1 MKVID
6 IGHGQK
12 CINQWL
18 QMKYEKSKLTNIWL
32 NFDMYTLYLK
42 WITNKVLLYNTESCS
57 MLCGSLDR
65 RVRIHVY
72 FRLRPFAVHLKLLQ
86 RCKSA
91 LLQYKMKSLKR
102 CLWNIILYQFQVLFH
117 AKLWKI
123 ILHLKA
129 VCELDFLTS

>member
-1 MKVID
+1 MDKNV
-6 IGHGQK
+6 
-12 CINQWL
+12 NQWL

-42 WITNKVLLYNTESCS
+42 WITNKVLLYNTENCS
-57 MLCGSLDR
+57 MLCGSLDGR
-65 RVRIHVY
+65 ARIHVY
-72 FRLRPFAVHLKLLQ
+72 FRLRPFAVHLKLPQ
-86 RCKSA
+86 HCNSA
-91 LLQYKMKSLKR
+91 ILQYKMKSLKR